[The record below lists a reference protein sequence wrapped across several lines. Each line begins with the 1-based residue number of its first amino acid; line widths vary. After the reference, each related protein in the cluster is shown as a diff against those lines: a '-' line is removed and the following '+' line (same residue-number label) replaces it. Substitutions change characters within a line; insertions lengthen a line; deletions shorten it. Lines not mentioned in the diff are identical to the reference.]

1 MQDNTEMARE
11 LADIASSAPLDPE
24 EIKVIKVRSVCTE
37 QVKDIKDYP
46 YRCLNRSPYRYSRSK
61 SLSRSGK

>member
-1 MQDNTEMARE
+1 MARE

-37 QVKDIKDYP
+37 
-46 YRCLNRSPYRYSRSK
+46 
-61 SLSRSGK
+61 